1 MARISKFAQRLRKAT
16 AAVGFGV
23 RSSATQDDADVPTIT
38 SGSGTPSAAEA
49 DGSLYLRTNGA
60 IYNRIGSAWELIGAA
75 DVADPGDAGAIPVT
89 QSASVALTTA
99 GAETRTI
106 ALPAFIGQRLNVCL
120 DTDGGDAVVT
130 VAQPINQTGDNTLT
144 FADAGD
150 HISLEA
156 ITVGGALRWRVLAND
171 GVALSTV

>member
-1 MARISKFAQRLRKAT
+1 MARTSKFAQRLRKAT

-23 RSSATQDDADVPTIT
+23 RSSATQEDADVPTIT
-38 SGSGTPSAAEA
+38 SGSGVPSAAEPN
-49 DGSLYLRTNGA
+49 GSMYLRTNGA
-60 IYNRIGSAWELIGAA
+60 VYYRSDDAWQLFGAA
-75 DVADPGDAGAIPVT
+75 DLADPGDAGAIPVT

-99 GAETRTI
+99 GAETRTLAI
-106 ALPAFIGQRLNVCL
+106 PIFIGQRLNICL

-130 VAQPINQTGDNTLT
+130 VAQPVNQAGNNTLT